1 MLDENIV
8 ASELGAVLIDIK
20 KGSINSMD
28 GLYLKLTNGK
38 FMKGATRI
46 YAGGDNVWKW
56 FGDEYVQSQLKNTY
70 KDLNALKKW
79 FPEIQGQNYI
89 ARDLFT
95 NNLVCDFYVN
105 ISNNLEKNI

>member
-1 MLDENIV
+1 
-8 ASELGAVLIDIK
+8 
-20 KGSINSMD
+20 MD

-79 FPEIQGQNYI
+79 FPEIQGQDFI
-89 ARDLFT
+89 ARD
-95 NNLVCDFYVN
+95 
-105 ISNNLEKNI
+105 